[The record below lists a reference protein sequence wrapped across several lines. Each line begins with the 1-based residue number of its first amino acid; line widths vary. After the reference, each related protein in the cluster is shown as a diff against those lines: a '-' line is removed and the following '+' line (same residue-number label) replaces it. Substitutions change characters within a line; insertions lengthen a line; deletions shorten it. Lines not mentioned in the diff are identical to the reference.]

1 MKEVKELKRTGWF
14 QLVGNV
20 GANPIFDSQ
29 LPRPVFDRF
38 QIILKFSAKF
48 YRKRRSFFR
57 EIIAKSIFFFIE
69 GSLSLRKNILLRFY
83 TRFSRVDCNVEKER
97 NGEKITVRRYRG
109 KNNSSSRKG
118 TLKKRKKIK
127 RPVALV
133 RRFE

>member
-48 YRKRRSFFR
+48 YRERRSFSR
-57 EIIAKSIFFFIE
+57 EIIAKSIFFYRRKFISKKKYTLTFLY
-69 GSLSLRKNILLRFY
+69 SL
-83 TRFSRVDCNVEKER
+83 FSCRLQR
-97 NGEKITVRRYRG
+97 
-109 KNNSSSRKG
+109 
-118 TLKKRKKIK
+118 
-127 RPVALV
+127 
-133 RRFE
+133 

>member
-29 LPRPVFDRF
+29 LPRPVFDHF

-48 YRKRRSFFR
+48 YRERRFSR

-97 NGEKITVRRYRG
+97 NGEKITV
-109 KNNSSSRKG
+109 
-118 TLKKRKKIK
+118 
-127 RPVALV
+127 
-133 RRFE
+133 

>member
-48 YRKRRSFFR
+48 YRERRSFSR

-97 NGEKITVRRYRG
+97 NGEKITV
-109 KNNSSSRKG
+109 
-118 TLKKRKKIK
+118 
-127 RPVALV
+127 
-133 RRFE
+133 